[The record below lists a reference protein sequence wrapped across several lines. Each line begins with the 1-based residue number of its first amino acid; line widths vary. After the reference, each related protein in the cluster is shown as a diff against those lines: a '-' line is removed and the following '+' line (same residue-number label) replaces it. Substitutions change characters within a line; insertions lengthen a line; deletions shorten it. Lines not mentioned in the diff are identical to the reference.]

1 MSAIK
6 LIRVLTGTAVIAG
19 TVLALKKLGDKLEE
33 MEKQARQDAQD
44 KFNETQG
51 VPVSTKEESTEKEEH
66 EKIQSKIVDIKEAQ
80 AIAKAKKGSE
90 NTKLDEKAVK
100 KPATKKPVK
109 AKPQKTGDKTVAEKE
124 PAKKTVRKPSAKKAE
139 TEKTENN

>member
-80 AIAKAKKGSE
+80 AIAKAKKVSE